1 MAKSNQVDS
10 SIIRNILTLR
20 YDPTQNTSLP
30 VIRWTDYNPTE
41 NVSVE
46 YIEET
51 MQEYVQQ
58 KIDTQNIKKIV
69 VALSGGIDSTLV
81 LSLLRKKF
89 SYIDVETISIKFE
102 IGRAHV

>member
-69 VALSGGIDSTLV
+69 
-81 LSLLRKKF
+81 
-89 SYIDVETISIKFE
+89 E